1 MNIVFKTIEIS
12 NFLSLGKNISIDLNE
27 RGFTLVS
34 GHNVETKIPQSN
46 GSGKSSIFDA
56 IFWTITGETL
66 RGTTDVVNE
75 NSSGGCRCTLT
86 LDVDG
91 TVYKIMRSKSD
102 SEYGNSCYFY
112 ENDELLSD
120 QIRKSQEMIS
130 KTIPTTSS
138 DILGSI
144 ILLGQGLPYRFSALS
159 PSKRKDLL
167 EVMSGSS
174 SQADKLKY
182 QLDIEESEYSAK
194 SRDLGNQI
202 TSLTA
207 EVRGLQRSQ
216 DALHQQK
223 SLVQDTETIASEIS
237 SHNSQ
242 NVEISNEID
251 QISQKLPGVRDQE
264 SAFSSALNN
273 VNAYITKTRADI
285 AEIENLM
292 SQVKSG
298 NCPTCGRP
306 YDGQDEARQALS
318 DYITRRDSLLTTLG
332 QLQTKGSGLQ
342 VKVNELRSQINS
354 LTNRETSLRHTI
366 ETNNLRVQ
374 ELGRLKE
381 TADGL
386 DSQIAEI
393 GKEIRDRNIQIHD
406 SEAAL
411 SELQPYLDCI
421 GYLKRQVSR
430 DFKGY
435 MLEEVIKYLSTR
447 SEYYSEYLFSNGK
460 KIEVSL
466 TGNKILISVGGRLY
480 ENLSGGERQRVDL
493 AVQFALRDMLVV
505 TSGFS
510 CNLIVLDEA
519 FDNLDAQGSES
530 LIRLVTSEFS
540 DIDSVFVV
548 THHSTIAIPYDNSLL
563 VTKGSDGISTVKE
576 EV

>member
-12 NFLSLGKNISIDLNE
+12 NFLSLGKGISIDLSE

-167 EVMSGSS
+167 ELMSGSS
-174 SQADKLKY
+174 SQVDKLKY
-182 QLDIEESEYSAK
+182 QLDIEESEYSGR
-194 SRDLGNQI
+194 SRTLSNQI
-202 TSLTA
+202 
-207 EVRGLQRSQ
+207 
-216 DALHQQK
+216 
-223 SLVQDTETIASEIS
+223 IACRSEIS
-237 SHNSQ
+237 GLERSREVLESQ
-242 NVEISNEID
+242 KSASNDPEAIEIG
-251 QISQKLPGVRDQE
+251 ISQRNLEIETYQLEIKEINSRLPAVNEQLSRFE
-264 SAFSSALNN
+264 SAFNN
-273 VNAYITKTRADI
+273 LRAYITKTQMDI
-285 AEIENLM
+285 QDVEKEM
-292 SQVKSG
+292 SQIRSG

-306 YDGQDEARQALS
+306 YDGQEEAQRLVAEYSAKREGLMTTLSQLQAKMAGLQS
-318 DYITRRDSLLTTLG
+318 QVDAMKSKSSSLLNRMT
-332 QLQTKGSGLQ
+332 GL
-342 VKVNELRSQINS
+342 
-354 LTNRETSLRHTI
+354 THTI
-366 ETNNLRVQ
+366 ESHRKSIE
-374 ELGRLKE
+374 ELKDLLKISQ
-381 TADGL
+381 GL
-386 DSQIAEI
+386 EFQIEEI
-393 GKEIRDRNIQIHD
+393 DRDIRDRKIKINETEKESQ
-406 SEAAL
+406 EV
-411 SELQPYLDCI
+411 QQYLDCI
-421 GYLKRQVSR
+421 SYLKRQVSR

-447 SEYYSEYLFSNGK
+447 SEYYSEYLFSNDK
-460 KIEVSL
+460 KIEVTL

-576 EV
+576 EM